1 MKSKY
6 TIKES
11 KLNQIIKEEIEQ
23 QLGRHFAGGFR
34 ERNRKAK
41 QFSEQLNNIISRLQ
55 EINDSLYN
63 IMPYTD
69 QNSFDDIDEAYNL
82 VVCALSSLSNI
93 NTEN

>member
-34 ERNRKAK
+34 ERNRKAR

-63 IMPYTD
+63 IKPYAD
-69 QNSFDDIDEAYNL
+69 QNGFNDFDEAYNL
-82 VVCALSSLSNI
+82 VGCALSSLNNI
-93 NTEN
+93 SIEN